1 VNDLITRRLE
11 SMSELAPGPE
21 GAVVRVLRD
30 GRFSEI
36 AAETGCS
43 IGSLHEMALQQ
54 GILPLR
60 YLANLG
66 CLNLDDQL
74 RLAGSCAAVV
84 GVGGLGGHVVQLLA
98 RLGIGRLV
106 AVDHDVFE
114 ETNLNRQLFADT
126 GVLGKPKVEAAS
138 RAVSNINPG
147 VAFVP
152 WEVRLDNENC
162 RTLLEGADVVI
173 DALDNVSDRLILENG
188 VRGLDLPLVHGAVS
202 ALEAHLMTILP
213 GDLGLKGLYGDEV
226 ETWEGEATRELLSV
240 FAPTPALLGAAMAM
254 EAVKI
259 LLDWSP
265 VFRWTPVLVRLDTLE
280 IDRRPEG

>member
-1 VNDLITRRLE
+1 MREWITQQME
-11 SMSELAPGPE
+11 SLSELTRGPE
-21 GAVVRVLRD
+21 GVIVRVLRD
-30 GRFSEI
+30 PEFSGI
-36 AAETGCS
+36 AKETGHSICS
-43 IGSLHEMALQQ
+43 LYHMALQS
-54 GILPLR
+54 GILPCR
-60 YLANLG
+60 YLNNRG
-66 CLNLDDQL
+66 CLDHDDQL
-74 RLAGSCAAVV
+74 TLAESCVAVL

-98 RLGIGRLV
+98 RLGVGRVV

-114 ETNLNRQLFADT
+114 ESNLNRQLFSDSR
-126 GVLGKPKVEAAS
+126 VLGKPKVEVAS
-138 RAVSNINPG
+138 RAISKINPS
-147 VAFVP
+147 VVFVP
-152 WEVRLDNENC
+152 RYVRLGVENC